1 MNPESQAERRRKVLT
16 DADIEAIKGIACQ
29 CPHGMTQEDV
39 YELRAF
45 LRWWKE
51 LKETVGGVVIKAIIW
66 LIVGLAAVVALVTKP
81 WSP

>member
-1 MNPESQAERRRKVLT
+1 MGTQPRIERRRNVLT

-39 YELRAF
+39 YELRAL

-51 LKETVGGVVIKAIIW
+51 LKETVGGVIIKAIIW
-66 LIVGLAAVVALVTKP
+66 LIVGLAAVIALVTKP
-81 WSP
+81 WNQ

>member
-1 MNPESQAERRRKVLT
+1 
-16 DADIEAIKGIACQ
+16 
-29 CPHGMTQEDV
+29 MTQEDV

-81 WSP
+81 WSQ

>member
-1 MNPESQAERRRKVLT
+1 MDNKDRKLT
-16 DADIEAIKGIACQ
+16 DADIEAIKGIACR

-51 LKETVGGVVIKAIIW
+51 LKETVGGMVIKAIIW
-66 LIVGLAAVVALVTKP
+66 LLFGLAAVVTLITKP
-81 WSP
+81 WSQ

>member
-1 MNPESQAERRRKVLT
+1 MPKTALFIKGLKVRYG
-16 DADIEAIKGIACQ
+16 AIEAIKGIACQ

-81 WSP
+81 WSQ